1 MAPEAQAAACA
12 VCGEPANNKCG
23 ACKSDTS
30 SRQYCGKACQVKDWP
45 NHKKACKDA
54 QNANL
59 EEKLARIARIVQWA
73 YYNFRERTWAVRL
86 SDIEDRADALIF
98 HGGGMPNELGY
109 LVKFPQHLVTND
121 HTKKAMLCAFS
132 CDEALAWMHD
142 LLAGLTEGMDVKF
155 DEVSLILGRV
165 LRRIMFPI
173 PSGRHV
179 DNWPSHLHDVLRITA
194 TKSKKQWI
202 IDLSGA
208 QYGICRTLWTW
219 EEYKAAYAAN
229 ISKVQAFGVSKARF
243 ELGAKLPGLTFL
255 GLAVGAMAAD
265 HMNEAVNKWKVK
277 RALSLPDL
285 IRMRPEEHKQAIL
298 DLLGAID
305 KEVYRFT
312 KNNDFKEEFAA
323 ATLYE
328 TMNPGKS
335 EELLDEINAAF
346 LARAATP

>member
-1 MAPEAQAAACA
+1 
-12 VCGEPANNKCG
+12 
-23 ACKSDTS
+23 
-30 SRQYCGKACQVKDWP
+30 VKDWP
-45 NHKKACKDA
+45 THKKACKDA

-59 EEKLARIARIVQWA
+59 ENKLARIAKIVQLA
-73 YYNFRERTWAVRL
+73 YYSFRERTWAVRL
-86 SDIEDRADALIF
+86 SDIEDRDDVLIF
-98 HGGGMPNELGY
+98 HGGGMPDELGY

-121 HTKKAMLCAFS
+121 STKNAMLCAWS

-142 LLAGLTEGMDVKF
+142 LLAGFAEGKPNRSSTLFHLANSIYIGMDVKF
-155 DEVSLILGRV
+155 DEISIVLGRV

-173 PSGRHV
+173 PSGGHL

-208 QYGICRTLWTW
+208 QYGIPQTLWTW
-219 EEYKAAYAAN
+219 EEYKALHAAN
-229 ISKVQAFGVSKARF
+229 ISQVQAFGASKARF
-243 ELGAKLPGLTFL
+243 KLGAKLPGRTFL
-255 GLAVGAMAAD
+255 SHAVGAMAAD
-265 HMNEAVNKWKVK
+265 HMNEAVNKWKVE
-277 RALSLPDL
+277 RAVSLPDL
-285 IRMRPEEHKQAIL
+285 TRMRPEEYKQAAV

-323 ATLYE
+323 ATLYD

-335 EELLDEINAAF
+335 AELLDEVNAAF
-346 LARAATP
+346 LARATAP

>member
-1 MAPEAQAAACA
+1 
-12 VCGEPANNKCG
+12 
-23 ACKSDTS
+23 
-30 SRQYCGKACQVKDWP
+30 VKDWP
-45 NHKKACKDA
+45 THKKACKDA

-59 EEKLARIARIVQWA
+59 EKELARIARIVQWA

-98 HGGGMPNELGY
+98 HRGEMPNELGY
-109 LVKFPQHLVTND
+109 LVKFPQHLVTD
-121 HTKKAMLCAFS
+121 DSTKAAMLCAWS

-142 LLAGLTEGMDVKF
+142 LLAGLAEGKQNRSSSLFDRSNSIYIGMDVKF
-155 DEVSLILGRV
+155 DEISIVLGRV
-165 LRRIMFPI
+165 LRRIMFPK
-173 PSGRHV
+173 PEGGYL

-219 EEYKAAYAAN
+219 EEYKAAYAAK
-229 ISKVQAFGVSKARF
+229 ISKVQAFGASKARF
-243 ELGAKLPGLTFL
+243 KLGAKLPGRTSLR
-255 GLAVGAMAAD
+255 LAVGEMAAN

-277 RALSLPDL
+277 CALSLPDL

-312 KNNDFKEEFAA
+312 KNNDFREEYAA
-323 ATLYE
+323 ADLYE

-335 EELLDEINAAF
+335 MELLDEINAAF
-346 LARAATP
+346 WARAADP

>member
-1 MAPEAQAAACA
+1 M
-12 VCGEPANNKCG
+12 
-23 ACKSDTS
+23 
-30 SRQYCGKACQVKDWP
+30 KDWP
-45 NHKKACKDA
+45 THKKACKEA

-59 EEKLARIARIVQWA
+59 ENKLARVAKIVQCV
-73 YYNFRERTWAVRL
+73 YYGFRERTWAVPL
-86 SDIEDRADALIF
+86 SDIEDRDDVLIF
-98 HGGGMPNELGY
+98 HGGEMPDELGY

-121 HTKKAMLCAFS
+121 STKRAMLCAWS

-142 LLAGLTEGMDVKF
+142 LLAAFAEGKQNRSSTLFHLANSTYIGMDVKF
-155 DEVSLILGRV
+155 DEISIVLGRV
-165 LRRIMFPI
+165 LRRVSVPI
-173 PSGRHV
+173 PSGGYL

-219 EEYKAAYAAN
+219 EEYKFAYAAN
-229 ISKVQAFGVSKARF
+229 ISKVQAFGASKARF
-243 ELGAKLPGLTFL
+243 KLGAKLPGRTFL
-255 GLAVGAMAAD
+255 SLAVGAMAAD
-265 HMNEAVNKWKVK
+265 HMNEAVNEWKVK

-285 IRMRPEEHKQAIL
+285 TRMKPEEYKQAAL

-305 KEVYRFT
+305 KEFYGFI